1 MEDINVSTD
10 IALCRKCGV
19 MGSFASLC
27 NTPNATAILRQPP
40 PKGIKIEHDMMRGN
54 SVTLSYRRIPIGL
67 LFMIPFTAFWS
78 GFSMSGIYGTQ
89 ISKGEFDLGNSL
101 FGIPFLIGTIVLVS
115 SILFMLFGKWTIHLD
130 CGEGTVFVGIGVV
143 GWKRKFTYNRHS
155 VLAIK
160 KGNLSSG
167 EDGPPK
173 KNITITTGNTEF
185 SFGDILRDDVKN
197 YIAAF
202 LMRELRR

>member
-19 MGSFASLC
+19 MGSFVTLC
-27 NTPNATAILRQPP
+27 NVPNATAILRQPP

-54 SVTLSYRRIPIGL
+54 SVTLSYRRIPFGL
-67 LFMIPFTAFWS
+67 LAFMIPFTAVWS
-78 GFSMSGIYGTQ
+78 GGIYGTQ
-89 ISKGEFDLGNSL
+89 FSKGEFDLGSSL
-101 FGIPFLIGTIVLVS
+101 FGIPFLLGTIFLVS
-115 SILFMLFGKWTIHLD
+115 SILFVLFGKWTIHLD
-130 CGEGTVFVGIGVV
+130 CGEGTVFVGIGVM

-173 KNITITTGNTEF
+173 NNITITTGNTEF
-185 SFGDILRDDVKN
+185 SFGDTLKDDVKN